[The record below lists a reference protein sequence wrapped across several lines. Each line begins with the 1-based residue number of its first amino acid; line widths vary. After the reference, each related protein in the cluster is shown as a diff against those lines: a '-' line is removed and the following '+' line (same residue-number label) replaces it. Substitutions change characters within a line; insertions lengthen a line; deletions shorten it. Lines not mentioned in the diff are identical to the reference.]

1 MKNAMKK
8 VFNIFIAM
16 LALVALGCE
25 NDTETK
31 TFEVSS
37 DRVEIEANRRG
48 IDCNGGEII
57 LNITSSTYWILN
69 VDEATAEW
77 VEFTPKAAGAGTTE
91 VFVTVKE
98 NTGDARVAELM
109 FDTQAGVKE
118 IVKISQRASDEQLSY
133 FCETFGNELVA
144 EDINLNRFDDWTT
157 TGFGAGVLVYD
168 GDLVLSSTNPCT
180 LEGSSA
186 GNSLYFDEENLE
198 LVIGPIAIYGDEY
211 FRFNFNVCNRNGAVS
226 KDEFKMYAGDNCDDW
241 FPFSY
246 NVVNATEEGW
256 QTVVADFSLKKNIA
270 TNIYL
275 KLTAPAGYEID
286 DFTLLQGYA
295 SDAAPMARVS
305 MDSNPI
311 GTVFFEDDLNW
322 ITRGFTNT
330 IDAEIPFN
338 NGWSVCNMYFDGYSL
353 TDVPQ
358 SSRDEWN
365 KRGYSTPRHR
375 GEESWNYS
383 YVELDANGDGHFKIG
398 RASQSNTRNHTGCFY
413 LPTNILSKIDQD
425 AKISVLFSL
434 DICRFSTSDCKSVY
448 ITAHT
453 PGVEDEE
460 KEVLVTMDV
469 IKVFGS
475 FDIQFD
481 NVTRD
486 TYFSIKTKVQTD
498 ATATRVAFDN
508 FKIVK
513 L

>member
-1 MKNAMKK
+1 
-8 VFNIFIAM
+8 M

-31 TFEVSS
+31 IFEVSS

-48 IDCNGGEII
+48 VDCNGGEII

-144 EDINLNRFDDWTT
+144 EDVNLNRFDDWTT
-157 TGFGAGVLVYD
+157 TGFGASVLVYD

-286 DFTLLQGYA
+286 DFTLLQGYQE
-295 SDAAPMARVS
+295 DAAPMARVS

-322 ITRGFTNT
+322 ITKDFA
-330 IDAEIPFN
+330 D
-338 NGWSVCNMYFDGYSL
+338 C
-353 TDVPQ
+353 TDVGHF
-358 SSRDEWN
+358 STGWN
-365 KRGYSTPRHR
+365 VCYIPNINSTYCTADKIKLWADKGYTSTGRCYI
-375 GEESWNYS
+375 E
-383 YVELDANGDGHFKIG
+383 VDTNGDGHLKIG
-398 RASQSNTRNHTGCFY
+398 RASNSNSREHTGTIF
-413 LPTNILSKIDQD
+413 LPKNGILSKIDQD
-425 AKISVLFSL
+425 AKISVMFYL
-434 DICRFSTSDCKSVY
+434 DICRYNTSDCKLVY
-448 ITAHT
+448 VTAHT
-453 PGVEDEE
+453 PGADDDE
-460 KEVLVTMDV
+460 KEVSAEISTT
-469 IKVFGS
+469 KVFGT
-475 FDIQFD
+475 FEVQFD

-486 TYFSIKTKVQTD
+486 TTFSVKTKEQTD
-498 ATATRVAFDN
+498 TSSIRVAFDN